1 MVKNSVEDK
10 IESHRKQIYLFDQLW
25 CSGIMITT
33 IKYYSV
39 VSFVN
44 YVPCPE
50 AKEKYMCSEAELS
63 FQCGIGR
70 DQTIIRSILH
80 GKYAITGFPI
90 ITMYTHLEWEILF
103 EDFTTFLSSMWKY
116 LIRVRSCLRYQIRD
130 ICHIS

>member
-10 IESHRKQIYLFDQLW
+10 IESHRFDQLW

-50 AKEKYMCSEAELS
+50 AKEKHMGSEAELS

-70 DQTIIRSILH
+70 D
-80 GKYAITGFPI
+80 
-90 ITMYTHLEWEILF
+90 
-103 EDFTTFLSSMWKY
+103 
-116 LIRVRSCLRYQIRD
+116 
-130 ICHIS
+130 